1 MKRLSKLMM
10 VCFMAAVMML
20 SVSCKQ
26 DDIAPVFIPKGV
38 LPGLFSVSAT
48 KQVHFSQGNL
58 QYQASTDT
66 WRFAEHQ
73 WDHVGTQTPDE
84 DGYYGGTVEGSD
96 NRHISS
102 TYNGWIDLFG
112 WGTSG
117 WNNGAVCYQPWST
130 GFWERDYSNNVMTGA
145 YVESDWAWHN
155 AISNGGNAAH
165 HWRTPTAVEWQYLIA
180 GRTDALSKRGTG
192 NINGV
197 GGLIILPDNWTLP
210 LGCQFTSGEASD
222 STDWTLNSYTL
233 AQWEKMEAAGAVFL
247 PAAGYRVDSLFV
259 DYVGCRGY
267 YWLSDTDFNF
277 RSDRILGYW
286 WYTRYFGCSVRPVLD
301 EE

>member
-1 MKRLSKLMM
+1 
-10 VCFMAAVMML
+10 MAAVMML

-155 AISNGGNAAH
+155 AIINGGNTVH
-165 HWRTPTAVEWQYLIA
+165 LWRTLTYNEWYYLFHERPNA
-180 GRTDALSKRGTG
+180 SSKYGTG
-192 NINGV
+192 SVNGV
-197 GGLIILPDNWTLP
+197 GGLIILPDDWTRPSVEFNPGIETNNWTH
-210 LGCQFTSGEASD
+210 
-222 STDWTLNSYTL
+222 NSYTL
-233 AQWEKMEAAGAVFL
+233 AGWARMEAAGAIFL
-247 PAAGYRVDSLFV
+247 PAAGYRSSGTNVYHVGYTGVYWSSSPYYDGHSAYKVEFQSHRMDYYTSLNRHYGF
-259 DYVGCRGY
+259 
-267 YWLSDTDFNF
+267 
-277 RSDRILGYW
+277 
-286 WYTRYFGCSVRPVLD
+286 SVRPVRD
-301 EE
+301 